1 MQCSKQRGDV
11 TERTLTLRELNRA
24 TLARQYLLDRAALDV
39 PEAIAGLVGLQ
50 AQVNNPPYIGL
61 WTRLRDFRRGE
72 LTALMRRRAV
82 VRGALLRS
90 TLHLLTAEDYLLL
103 RPAIQPALERA
114 LRSFFGAQ
122 ARGLD
127 TARLVATALPLL
139 EERPRSF
146 TELRAALV
154 AIEPD
159 RQPEA
164 LAYAVRTYLPLV
176 QVPPGGTWG
185 SGGSPA
191 YALAEPWLGGV
202 VAGPQESFRA
212 LVWRYLAAFG
222 PATVR
227 DLQVWSGLTGLKD
240 AVAALRP
247 KLCAFRDEQG
257 RELLD
262 LPDRPL
268 PPADLP
274 APPRFLP
281 EYDNLLLAHADRTR
295 VIPDEYRSL
304 IFLSAARVRATYLL
318 DGIVRGAWKTERVR
332 DAATLVVEPFAP
344 LSPPDRA
351 ALADEGERLLRFIAD
366 DAATFAVR
374 FAEPV

>member
-1 MQCSKQRGDV
+1 M

-61 WTRLRDFRRGE
+61 WTRLRDFRRDE
-72 LTALMRRRAV
+72 LTALLRRRAV

-127 TARLVATALPLL
+127 TARLVATTLPLL

-247 KLCAFRDEQG
+247 ELCAFRDEQG

-281 EYDNLLLAHADRTR
+281 EYDNLLLAHADRAR
-295 VIPDEYRSL
+295 VIPDAYRPL

>member
-1 MQCSKQRGDV
+1 M

-24 TLARQYLLDRAALDV
+24 TLTRQYLLDRAALAV

-61 WTRLRDFRRGE
+61 WTRLRDFRRDD
-72 LTALMRRRAV
+72 LTALMVRRAV

-103 RPAIQPALERA
+103 RPALQPALERA

-139 EERPRSF
+139 EERPRTF
-146 TELRAALV
+146 AELRAALLPL
-154 AIEPD
+154 EPD
-159 RQPEA
+159 RQLEA
-164 LAYAVRTYLPLV
+164 LAYAVRAYLPLV

-191 YALAEPWLGGV
+191 YALAEPWLAGS
-202 VAGPQESFRA
+202 VAEPGESLRI
-212 LVWRYLAAFG
+212 LVRRYLAAFG

-227 DLQVWSGLTGLKD
+227 RPE
-240 AVAALRP
+240 LR
-247 KLCAFRDEQG
+247 AFRDEQG

-262 LPDRPL
+262 LPDAPL
-268 PPADLP
+268 PSADLP

-295 VIPDEYRSL
+295 VIPDEYRPL
-304 IFLSAARVRATYLL
+304 IFLSAARA
-318 DGIVRGAWKTERVR
+318 R
-332 DAATLVVEPFAP
+332 DAATLVVEPFAL

-351 ALADEGERLLRFIAD
+351 ALADEGARLIRFIAD
-366 DAATFAVR
+366 DAATVAVR
-374 FAEPV
+374 FAAPP

>member
-1 MQCSKQRGDV
+1 M

-24 TLARQYLLDRAALDV
+24 TLTRQYLLDRAALAV

-61 WTRLRDFRRGE
+61 WTRLRDFRRDD
-72 LTALMRRRAV
+72 LTALMVRRAV

-90 TLHLLTAEDYLLL
+90 TLHLLMAEDYLLL
-103 RPAIQPALERA
+103 RPALQPALERA

-139 EERPRSF
+139 EERPRTF
-146 TELRAALV
+146 AELRAALLPL
-154 AIEPD
+154 EPD
-159 RQPEA
+159 RQLEA
-164 LAYAVRTYLPLV
+164 LAYAVRAYLPLV

-191 YALAEPWLGGV
+191 YALAEPWLAGS
-202 VAGPQESFRA
+202 VAEPGESLRI
-212 LVWRYLAAFG
+212 LVRRYLAAFG

-227 DLQVWSGLTGLKD
+227 DLQVWSGLIGLQG
-240 AVAALRP
+240 AVAARRPELR
-247 KLCAFRDEQG
+247 AFRDEQG

-262 LPDRPL
+262 LPDAPL
-268 PPADLP
+268 PSADLP

-295 VIPDEYRSL
+295 VIPDEYRPL
-304 IFLSAARVRATYLL
+304 IFLSAARA
-318 DGIVRGAWKTERVR
+318 R
-332 DAATLVVEPFAP
+332 DAATLVVEPFAL

-351 ALADEGERLLRFIAD
+351 ALADEGARLIRFIAD
-366 DAATFAVR
+366 DAATVAVR
-374 FAEPV
+374 FAAPP